1 MTDIRDDFPDAR
13 QPRTPVGD
21 VAGRPTDEVAELYRA
36 DGFRV
41 QVVEIDDD
49 PVLTMDLRAD
59 RIRVFVRDG
68 QVVRATQG

>member
-13 QPRTPVGD
+13 QPQTPVAD
-21 VAGRPTDEVAELYRA
+21 VPGRPTDEVAELYRA